1 MPVSTATPNN
11 LLAAMHRVKR
21 YLRSMMKTERLA
33 ALSLMHVYR
42 DIPIDVEAVICE
54 FCTKKKRHLAFEF
67 L

>member
-11 LLAAMHRVKR
+11 LLAAMRRVKR

-33 ALSLMHVYR
+33 ALALMHVYR
-42 DIPIDVEAVICE
+42 DIPIDVAVIHE